1 MISYKIIENKKGISQ
16 KSDNYVMSAIAY
28 ALPSYIKLLLPMPLK
43 DGSIIESDNK
53 DVYIDGKKVG
63 NVLLYKSGI
72 DISISHEFDIKY
84 AGGYSLDG
92 KTIYISANM
101 PSEIV
106 IGNIKV
112 SLLES
117 IGRHHELPEKWLL
130 DDDYEYPYAHEIA
143 TSIERE
149 YVESLGVK
157 WDSYNTEVDRL
168 LRENYKC
175 KLKNSPANLDLSPY
189 IYSHDDETIKEI
201 RASTPI

>member
-1 MISYKIIENKKGISQ
+1 MVSYKVIENKKELP
-16 KSDNYVMSAIAY
+16 KKLDNYVMSAIAY
-28 ALPSYIKLLLPMPLK
+28 ALPSYIKFLLPMPLK

-63 NVLLYKSGI
+63 NVLLYKSGL
-72 DISISHEFDIKY
+72 DVSISHEFDIKY

-101 PSEIV
+101 PPEIM
-106 IGNIKV
+106 IGNTKV

-143 TSIERE
+143 TNIERE
-149 YVESLGVK
+149 YAESLGIN
-157 WDSYNTEVDRL
+157 WDSYNLEVDKL

-175 KLKNSPANLDLSPY
+175 KLKKSPPNLDLSPY

-201 RASTPI
+201 RSSTPI